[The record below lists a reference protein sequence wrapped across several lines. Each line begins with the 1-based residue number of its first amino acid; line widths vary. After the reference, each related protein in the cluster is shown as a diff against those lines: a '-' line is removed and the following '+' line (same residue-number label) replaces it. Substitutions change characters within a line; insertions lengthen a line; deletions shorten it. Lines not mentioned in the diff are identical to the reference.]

1 MEGLNVSAAGMHIAG
16 TWQGWDAGA
25 TPMTQVAG
33 TDVWAYTTTFLPGTY
48 IKYKFINGN
57 AWGQDESVPG
67 ACADGIDRF
76 HTTGSAD
83 AVLDP
88 VCYGT
93 CATCLGPDP
102 DPTCL
107 GDLNGDGL
115 LNVPDML
122 TLLADFGCEF
132 TCESDLDGDGSV
144 TVSDILELLTLFGE
158 TCP

>member
-1 MEGLNVSAAGMHIAG
+1 M
-16 TWQGWDAGA
+16 
-25 TPMTQVAG
+25 
-33 TDVWAYTTTFLPGTY
+33 
-48 IKYKFINGN
+48 
-57 AWGQDESVPG
+57 PG
-67 ACADGIDRF
+67 ACAHGIDRF
-76 HTTGSAD
+76 HTTGSTD
-83 AVLDP
+83 AAIDP
-88 VCYGT
+88 VCFGT
-93 CATCLGPDP
+93 CNTCLGPDP